1 MPHFNSVAFTSL
13 ASARSPKSFSLR
25 SLLAAFALI
34 SGSLLISPSVQADPG
49 DILDLDE
56 VTMTLPFVSSEAQFR
71 ETMDDLYSIINFY
84 QPKNLEAEGKEV
96 THVNHSDG
104 KVRFSFI
111 GTKTVLGV
119 SMRAR
124 FIAYV
129 SSSPTP
135 CTEAVEGELVNP
147 SGYLVRQSLSESD
160 SLVTRN
166 VSDLYGEVC
175 FSQASSQKPLKV
187 RLRTY
192 RVEGSSYQLIN
203 GAVLDKVLKEQAKPL
218 LDAVLRT
225 AETHPHG

>member
-1 MPHFNSVAFTSL
+1 MPQFTSVAFSYST
-13 ASARSPKSFSLR
+13 SARVPLILPLR
-25 SLLAAFALI
+25 FLLSYLI
-34 SGSLLISPSVQADPG
+34 LLSGILLISPSAHSDPG

-56 VTMTLPFVSSEAQFR
+56 VTRTLPFVTSEAQFR

-84 QPKNLEAEGKEV
+84 EPKNLEAEGKEV

-124 FIAYV
+124 FISYV
-129 SSSPTP
+129 SSNPTP
-135 CTEAVEGELVNP
+135 CSEAIEGEPVTP
-147 SGYLVRQSLSESD
+147 SGYLVRQRLNESD

-175 FSQASSQKPLKV
+175 FSQSSSQKPLKV

-192 RVEGSSYQLIN
+192 RVEGSGYQLIN
-203 GAVLDKVLKEQAKPL
+203 GGVLDKVLKEQAKPL
-218 LDAVLRT
+218 LDAVLKT
-225 AETHPHG
+225 AESHPHG